1 MSKFFFASCQ
11 AILLWILILLGLCG
25 CGVKPLL
32 EGRIQPPRVSLA
44 GLTILPPATGCWP
57 LSVQLRLQNPN
68 PEPLQLLG
76 YDYVLRLN
84 GQLLVEG
91 ESQSRVTLPAQ
102 GETILEVP
110 LLVNLEGM
118 PKLLIQVFQQA
129 AVPYELTGGLRL
141 ASVLGGL
148 RLPFRFQGDL
158 SQEQGWQY
166 LQDYLK
172 F

>member
-1 MSKFFFASCQ
+1 MSKFFFSLSRKT
-11 AILLWILILLGLCG
+11 LLLTLVWLIFSG
-25 CGVKPLL
+25 CGVRPLL
-32 EGRIQPPRVSLA
+32 EGQIQPPKVSLA

-57 LSVQLRLQNPN
+57 LSVHVRLQNPN

-76 YDYVLRLN
+76 YDYALKLH
-84 GQLLVEG
+84 GQLLVQG

-102 GETILEVP
+102 GETVLEVP
-110 LLVNLEGM
+110 LLVNLEGL
-118 PKLLIQVFQQA
+118 PKLLVQAFQQA
-129 AVPYELTGGLRL
+129 SVPYELTGSLRL
-141 ASVLGGL
+141 AAVLGGL

-158 SQEQGWQY
+158 SREQDWHY